1 MIIHFVFHSYI
12 ELTMKD
18 LERLKREFRV
28 TYEFANIYTC
38 TALPS
43 MMDWFWESN
52 SNERKL
58 TDCPYEYYLE
68 QPMKSEFTIVC
79 NGYLIPKDD
88 A

>member
-28 TYEFANIYTC
+28 MYEFANIYTC

-43 MMDWFWESN
+43 MMD
-52 SNERKL
+52 
-58 TDCPYEYYLE
+58 
-68 QPMKSEFTIVC
+68 
-79 NGYLIPKDD
+79 
-88 A
+88 

>member
-1 MIIHFVFHSYI
+1 MNLPTSTHALHFHQWWI
-12 ELTMKD
+12 
-18 LERLKREFRV
+18 
-28 TYEFANIYTC
+28 N
-38 TALPS
+38 
-43 MMDWFWESN
+43 FWESN